1 MHDDRED
8 LGSPGSSR
16 TPKTRAAEPRNSTHD
31 HRPHPAP
38 PTRTGSDSHTIPTNM
53 DMYKTDEMET
63 HNDEQGLSALA
74 RKAFEKIRLP
84 PSHHPHLAPT
94 TRACSK
100 SHDHGSIS
108 VTKDTNKTDQFG
120 YNSPPCMMTESGS
133 PDLSHTHLAPVTEQG
148 YPDFAT
154 HESIQ
159 AKVTVTHDGGPDHQT
174 CEGTTLVAEPRY

>member
-31 HRPHPAP
+31 HHPHPAP

-63 HNDEQGLSALA
+63 NDDEQGLSALA
-74 RKAFEKIRLP
+74 RKAFEKIGLP